1 MIGFQNE
8 IEAESAPEQLFD
20 LIMKTFSEGGWLQS
34 VLGMEHRPQQ
44 ETMAREVMGALNTD
58 QPLLFEA
65 GTGVGKSLAY
75 LIPSILVAVHK
86 KRQGIVATHTIS
98 LQEQIKD
105 NDLKICRSLFAKVP
119 ELQPFLN
126 FKVAFLVG
134 KGNYLCTTR
143 LDQAIAQKT
152 ELIPTD

>member
-86 KRQGIVATHTIS
+86 KDRVSSQ
-98 LQEQIKD
+98 
-105 NDLKICRSLFAKVP
+105 
-119 ELQPFLN
+119 
-126 FKVAFLVG
+126 
-134 KGNYLCTTR
+134 
-143 LDQAIAQKT
+143 
-152 ELIPTD
+152 LIPFPYKSKSKTTT